1 MRILFCKIAFMKYY
15 KGVQENVDEPRNGGS
30 YVTENRDGGEV
41 YNFDA
46 VSLEGREG
54 EYCLGF
60 VETKSTR
67 KDRKN
72 ELHIEKI
79 QGCEALK
86 NEEAVEDVLVVWC
99 ATTPHEETS
108 IMGWYHHATVYRHY
122 QQCDFG
128 NDFVQDYNV
137 IAKKD
142 DCVLLP
148 EGTRRRYIWD
158 APVSKKRTYGFGQS
172 LIWYAQEENAKPYI
186 EKLIKQ
192 IQEYDGENW
201 IDVGYPE
208 L

>member
-46 VSLEGREG
+46 VSLEGRES

-99 ATTPHEETS
+99 ATTPREETS
-108 IMGWYHHATVYRHY
+108 IMGWYQHATVYRHY

-137 IAKKD
+137 IAKKE

-148 EGTRRRYIWD
+148 EVTRRRWS
-158 APVSKKRTYGFGQS
+158 APVAKGWKFGFGQA
-172 LIWYAQEENAKPYI
+172 LVWYGQEEIARNYI
-186 EKLIKQ
+186 EKKIRE

>member
-1 MRILFCKIAFMKYY
+1 MRILFCKIASMKYY
-15 KGVQENVDEPRNGGS
+15 KGVQEGIDEPHNGGS
-30 YVTENRDGGEV
+30 YIAENCDGGEV

-46 VSLEGREG
+46 VPLKDREG

-60 VETKSTR
+60 VETKSIR

-79 QGCEALK
+79 AGCEALK
-86 NEEAVEDVLVVWC
+86 EEKFAEDVLVVWC
-99 ATTPHEETS
+99 ATTLYQETS
-108 IMGWYHHATVYRHY
+108 IVGWYHHATVYRHY

-137 IAKKD
+137 IAKKE

-148 EGTRRRYIWD
+148 EGTWRRYIWD

-201 IDVGYPE
+201 IDVGYTE